1 MKHRLMW
8 LIAGLV
14 VLLLATACSSGEARP
29 TDQQNDIQDVAP
41 VTEATSA
48 PESAP
53 AAEHQLQAA
62 PAESPADAAQLPA
75 ESAPA
80 DVGVQGAAKLPPAE
94 ANPVAPA
101 AQSGLTKVGLV
112 AGPID
117 DRGFNQL
124 AWEGLQR
131 AAAELGFE
139 PLYSPAA
146 ENDDTTQ
153 NINDLLSQGA
163 NGVVTVGFGLAQATK
178 AASEAN
184 PNIPFIGVDFPSQTA
199 GDLGLL
205 FDVDEPSFMAGYLA
219 AGMTQTGIVCTYGGR
234 QTPPVLAFM
243 VGFENGVNYY
253 NQQTGAGVQVLGW
266 QTNPA
271 DQLGGSGVFANSFT
285 DASLGRDIAADFAS
299 QGCDIIFPVAG
310 AVGLGS
316 AQVAQEQGL
325 KVIGI
330 DADQTQTNPE
340 YADVYLTSV
349 LKKIDVVV
357 YDALKIISSG
367 EPQANATFRNNFI
380 GSLANDG
387 VGLAPFHN
395 FDSQIPQDLK
405 DSLANLKDQLASG
418 ELFTGWPIGG
428 TATMA
433 AKAPPPPAPAP
444 PDQTLAASKAAPA
457 AGGSLTLDILRN
469 ATYQSEWFPGG
480 QVTLTDA
487 SYREQAAPGSAT
499 EIVVSM
505 TDFVAFGDLTG
516 DGVDDAAVVLVT
528 TPGGSGAFVDL
539 AMVVNANGLPLN
551 VTTFPLGDRVQVKS
565 VGIQNGEVIVDM
577 ITHGPSDPL
586 CCPTVAVTKRF
597 KLGVVEEDTV
607 APTDSTVDPAGF
619 VGMYTASMPSA
630 SSPGREVTLLINS
643 DGSAQLSTDYLNGKP
658 PIVEVGNW
666 HDNGDGTMTV
676 SLTGRPDGTTY
687 NRPDDVTFGLQGST
701 LTAVAWDRNVYGSEG
716 LTLTRQ

>member
-1 MKHRLMW
+1 MKHRLIW
-8 LIAGLV
+8 LITGMA
-14 VLLLATACSSGEARP
+14 VLLLAAACGSDEARP
-29 TDQQNDIQDVAP
+29 AEQQNDIQEAAP
-41 VTEATSA
+41 VTEATSG
-48 PESAP
+48 PEPAP
-53 AAEHQLQAA
+53 AAELQLQAA
-62 PAESPADAAQLPA
+62 PAEPSADTAQLPA

-80 DVGVQGAAKLPPAE
+80 DVGLQGAAKLPPAE
-94 ANPVAPA
+94 AVPTAPT
-101 AQSGLTKVGLV
+101 GLTKVGLV

-117 DRGFNQL
+117 DKGFNQL

-163 NGVVTVGFGLAQATK
+163 NGIVTVGFGLAQATK

-199 GDLGLL
+199 SDLGLL

-219 AGMTQTGIVCTYGGR
+219 AGITQTGVVCTYGGR

-266 QTNPA
+266 QTDPA

-285 DASLGRDIAADFAS
+285 DANLGRDIAADFAN

-316 AQVAQEQGL
+316 AQVAQERGL

-357 YDALKIISSG
+357 DEAIKIISSG

-395 FDSQIPQDLK
+395 FDSQVPQNLK
-405 DSLANLKDQLASG
+405 DSLVDLESRLVSG
-418 ELFTGWPIGG
+418 EVFTGWPIGG
-428 TATMA
+428 SATLA
-433 AKAPPPPAPAP
+433 AKAPPPPAPAAAA
-444 PDQTLAASKAAPA
+444 PDQTLAASEAAPA
-457 AGGSLTLDILRN
+457 TGGSLTLDMLRN

-480 QVTLTDA
+480 RVTLTDA
-487 SYREQAAPGSAT
+487 SYREQAAPGSAS

-505 TDFVAFGDLTG
+505 TDFAAFGDLTG
-516 DGVDDAAVVLVT
+516 DGVDDAAAVLVT

-539 AMVVNANGLPLN
+539 AMMVNANGLPLN

-565 VGIQNGEVIVDM
+565 VVIQNGEVIVDM
-577 ITHGPSDPL
+577 ISHGPSDPL
-586 CCPTVAVTKRF
+586 CCPTVPVTKRF

-607 APTDSTVDPAGF
+607 APMDSAVEPAGF

-666 HDNGDGTMTV
+666 QDNSDGTMTV

-687 NRPDDVTFGLQGST
+687 NQPDVVTFGLQSNT
-701 LTAVAWDRNVYGSEG
+701 LTAIAWDRNVYGSEG